1 MSLKPAPLYHSGVET
16 ASSLLSGG
24 YRGSEIPDFIHSV
37 VVLLFYLVPPLAVR
51 VPVVKGKLPD
61 GGRASRADD
70 QLSGL

>member
-24 YRGSEIPDFIHSV
+24 HRGSEIPDFVHSV

-51 VPVVKGKLPD
+51 DGDLRLRGGKPV
-61 GGRASRADD
+61 SF
-70 QLSGL
+70 S